1 MKLDR
6 ARRGQ
11 RLRIVSLPDEL
22 TRARSMQFG
31 ISEGTEITCLEVI
44 PAGPIVIARNRQ
56 EIAIGRNLAR
66 LIGVEPLA
74 AVRPGCGMGNGNFK
88 TVPDGV

>member
-1 MKLDR
+1 MTLDK

-11 RLRIVSLPDEL
+11 KIRIVSLPDEY
-22 TRARSMQFG
+22 TSAQAIRFG
-31 ISEGTEITCLEVI
+31 ISEGTVVTCREVV

-66 LIGVEPLA
+66 LIEVEPF
-74 AVRPGCGMGNGNFK
+74 VSEQPGCK
-88 TVPDGV
+88 DTLT